1 LFRHVFATL
10 HDILDDIA
18 IHYAEAENEQKKQY
32 AEQLSMLKSISDTF
46 IEEWLQLEEKIADFH
61 QNHQDTLPLP
71 TQTQQDGQPFFPP
84 PLSAQLHAEIGA
96 EIGAISDEELLT
108 DAASDSCDE
117 ATATGSWNPATSK
130 AAEEAKPVMSEDEA
144 IAVSKG
150 QGYFKLF
157 MFPQAAAHFQEAV
170 SIAPENNQS
179 RLFLAMTYMHL
190 QEWHDAE
197 RHFQLLVELTEHP
210 KWQALGYNALGCIQA
225 VRMNLEQAERYFL
238 KAHETDPAFTDPLSN
253 LKSCQEHEGQLSLYF
268 GSGQL

>member
-1 LFRHVFATL
+1 
-10 HDILDDIA
+10 
-18 IHYAEAENEQKKQY
+18 
-32 AEQLSMLKSISDTF
+32 MLKSISDTF
-46 IEEWLQLEEKIADFH
+46 IEEWLQLEEKIAEFH
-61 QNHQDTLPLP
+61 ENHQDTMPLAAK
-71 TQTQQDGQPFFPP
+71 TQHDGQPYFPP
-84 PLSAQLHAEIGA
+84 PLNSQLDAEIGA
-96 EIGAISDEELLT
+96 EIGALAEEELLPG
-108 DAASDSCDE
+108 AASAGCQE
-117 ATATGSWNPATSK
+117 ASVAGVWDPATST
-130 AAEEAKPVMSEDEA
+130 AAEEVTPVMSEDEA

-157 MFPQAAAHFQEAV
+157 MFTQAAAHFKEAI